1 MLIKLYH
8 ELNCMNYFQLS
19 CDLFY
24 LNDFLQLMQI
34 GPILPKIDLK

>member
-1 MLIKLYH
+1 M
-8 ELNCMNYFQLS
+8 NCIMYFQLS
-19 CDLFY
+19 CDIFD